1 MAAQRFV
8 KRFEDRRTESDL
20 AGRVTWA
27 LADCTAKAK
36 DAAASAIKH
45 DLFPDIAPAPFRYS
59 RQCKFALKHC
69 RFWNE
74 PQVENLAQALRATGA
89 AY

>member
-8 KRFEDRRTESDL
+8 KRFEDRRTEPDL

-27 LADCTAKAK
+27 LADCTANAK

-45 DLFPDIAPAPFRYS
+45 DLFPDIAAGPLSILASMQVRIEALS
-59 RQCKFALKHC
+59 RLERTAS
-69 RFWNE
+69 
-74 PQVENLAQALRATGA
+74 
-89 AY
+89 